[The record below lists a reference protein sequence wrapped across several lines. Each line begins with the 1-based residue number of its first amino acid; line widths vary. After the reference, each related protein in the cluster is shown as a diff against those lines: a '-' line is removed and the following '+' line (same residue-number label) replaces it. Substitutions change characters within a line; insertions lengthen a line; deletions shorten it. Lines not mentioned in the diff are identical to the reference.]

1 MTIGIERARA
11 LILARD
17 FLRDLLD
24 PKKTPK
30 IPKKY
35 RTEAYWILRHFPDD
49 LYLEFL
55 AEILIYE
62 DTPTKPRRR
71 AKEK

>member
-17 FLRDLLD
+17 FLRAVLD

-35 RTEAYWILRHFPDD
+35 RKEAYWILRHFPEDT
-49 LYLEFL
+49 YLELL

-62 DTPTKPRRR
+62 DNPVKPRRR
-71 AKEK
+71 AKGK